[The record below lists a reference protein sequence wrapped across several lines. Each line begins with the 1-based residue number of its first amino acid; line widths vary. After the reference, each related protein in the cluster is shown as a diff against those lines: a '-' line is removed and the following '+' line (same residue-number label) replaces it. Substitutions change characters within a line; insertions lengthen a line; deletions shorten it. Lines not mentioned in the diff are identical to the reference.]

1 MVITKQM
8 QGSQHRIWLDI
19 SSKVGV
25 RKALVIQN
33 VGTFHNPSIGSRRH
47 YSSTDTTT
55 MSFAV
60 SASATRVVASVRV
73 PVKAQRASAAA
84 AFVAPAAKA
93 NSAARLSM
101 RSNASGVALKAAKS
115 TVAAKA
121 ARGNMAVFAGR
132 FETERTYI
140 MIKPDGVQRGYVST
154 YPYVEYPYPSVPE
167 PASSSII
174 DRSIDTPAPIQPSIR
189 VHHDTTLTVS
199 APSPSLLP

>member
-33 VGTFHNPSIGSRRH
+33 VGTFHKPSIGSRRH

-154 YPYVEYPYPSVPE
+154 YPYVEYPYTSVPE
-167 PASSSII
+167 PASSSFN
-174 DRSIDTPAPIQPSIR
+174 RSNHRCPIQPSIR

-199 APSPSLLP
+199 APSPYLLP

>member
-1 MVITKQM
+1 
-8 QGSQHRIWLDI
+8 
-19 SSKVGV
+19 
-25 RKALVIQN
+25 
-33 VGTFHNPSIGSRRH
+33 
-47 YSSTDTTT
+47 

-84 AFVAPAAKA
+84 AFVAPADKA

-101 RSNASGVALKAAKS
+101 RSNATGVALKHAKS

>member
-1 MVITKQM
+1 
-8 QGSQHRIWLDI
+8 
-19 SSKVGV
+19 
-25 RKALVIQN
+25 
-33 VGTFHNPSIGSRRH
+33 
-47 YSSTDTTT
+47 

-101 RSNASGVALKAAKS
+101 RSNATGVALKHAKS

-154 YPYVEYPYPSVPE
+154 YPYVEYPYTSVPE
-167 PASSSII
+167 PASSSFN
-174 DRSIDTPAPIQPSIR
+174 RSNHRCPIQPSIR

-199 APSPSLLP
+199 APSPSPLP

>member
-1 MVITKQM
+1 
-8 QGSQHRIWLDI
+8 
-19 SSKVGV
+19 
-25 RKALVIQN
+25 
-33 VGTFHNPSIGSRRH
+33 
-47 YSSTDTTT
+47 

-60 SASATRVVASVRV
+60 SASASRAVASVRA

-101 RSNASGVALKAAKS
+101 RRSNATGVALKAAKS

-140 MIKPDGVQRGYVST
+140 MLKPDGVQRGYVST
-154 YPYVEYPYPSVPE
+154 YPHVEYRYTSVPE
-167 PASSSII
+167 PASSSFN
-174 DRSIDTPAPIQPSIR
+174 PSIHR
-189 VHHDTTLTVS
+189 YAHSTVD
-199 APSPSLLP
+199 

>member
-33 VGTFHNPSIGSRRH
+33 VGTFHKPSIGSRRH

-60 SASATRVVASVRV
+60 SASASRAVASVRV

-140 MIKPDGVQRGYVST
+140 MIKPDGVQRGYVRSHA
-154 YPYVEYPYPSVPE
+154 PLLR
-167 PASSSII
+167 
-174 DRSIDTPAPIQPSIR
+174 DRDGY
-189 VHHDTTLTVS
+189 
-199 APSPSLLP
+199 LLPADFSESV

>member
-1 MVITKQM
+1 
-8 QGSQHRIWLDI
+8 
-19 SSKVGV
+19 
-25 RKALVIQN
+25 
-33 VGTFHNPSIGSRRH
+33 
-47 YSSTDTTT
+47 

-60 SASATRVVASVRV
+60 SASASRAVASVRA

-93 NSAARLSM
+93 NSARLSM
-101 RSNASGVALKAAKS
+101 RSNATVALKAAKS

-154 YPYVEYPYPSVPE
+154 YPYVEYPYTSVPE
-167 PASSSII
+167 PASSSFN
-174 DRSIDTPAPIQPSIR
+174 RSNHRCPIQPSIR

-199 APSPSLLP
+199 APSPSPLP

>member
-1 MVITKQM
+1 MFACAKNHEYLYNSPIPRCFWIRFALFA
-8 QGSQHRIWLDI
+8 SRSHRELC
-19 SSKVGV
+19 
-25 RKALVIQN
+25 
-33 VGTFHNPSIGSRRH
+33 RRRPLPPRA
-47 YSSTDTTT
+47 TRNKTT

-60 SASATRVVASVRV
+60 SASATRVVASARA
-73 PVKAQRASAAA
+73 PIKAQRASAAA

-101 RSNASGVALKAAKS
+101 RSNATGVALKHAKS

-174 DRSIDTPAPIQPSIR
+174 DRSIDTPAPIQPSIG

>member
-33 VGTFHNPSIGSRRH
+33 VGTFHKPSIGSRRH

-93 NSAARLSM
+93 NSARLSM
-101 RSNASGVALKAAKS
+101 RSNATVALKAAKS

-154 YPYVEYPYPSVPE
+154 YPYVEYPYTSVPE
-167 PASSSII
+167 PASSSFN
-174 DRSIDTPAPIQPSIR
+174 RSNHRCPIQPSIR

-199 APSPSLLP
+199 APSPSPLP